1 MINVL
6 DIKEVSE
13 PLKFLDG
20 DLVIPEVREEADNI
34 IKELKQV
41 LETDP
46 NLVAI
51 SAPQLGINKRIFC
64 IRFNDVIKTFINPI
78 IKIRSEAKFINI
90 ETNLFEGKSV
100 AVARPKEVEVVYYT
114 DELKMEDNKLLDLA
128 AAIFVQQYN
137 LLDAI
142 IPGKALELDIDNIT
156 EGDLPLIVDA
166 TYSGSG
172 YIFDPENDNYEL
184 DTVAGY
190 LASYMEGCS
199 NELNYLCESESENE
213 DLKKAAR
220 HLRFTEQVILGRT
233 KVIDQEGWE
242 REKKLRRTQKQF
254 KAKQQKEA
262 FKQLAALASKK
273 RGK

>member
-1 MINVL
+1 MINIL
-6 DIKEVSE
+6 DIKEASE

-41 LETDP
+41 LETNP
-46 NLVAI
+46 NLVAV
-51 SAPQLGINKRIFC
+51 SAPQLGFNKRIFC
-64 IRFNDVIKTFINPI
+64 IRFNDIIKTFINPI
-78 IKIRSEAKFINI
+78 VKIRSEAKFINI

-100 AVARPKEVEVVYYT
+100 AVARPKEVEIVYYT

-128 AAIFVQQYN
+128 AAIFMQQYN

-142 IPGKALELDIDNIT
+142 IPGKALELDTDALT
-156 EGDLPLIVDA
+156 AGDLPLLVDA

-172 YIFDPENDNYEL
+172 YIFDPEKDNYDL
-184 DTVAGY
+184 DTVADY

-199 NELNYLCESESENE
+199 NELNYLCESENE
-213 DLKKAAR
+213 ELKKAAR
-220 HLRFTEQVILGRT
+220 NLRFTEQVILGRT

-242 REKKLRRTQKQF
+242 REKKLRRAQKQF

>member
-6 DIKEVSE
+6 DIKEASE

-34 IKELKQV
+34 VKDLKQV
-41 LETDP
+41 LETNP

-78 IKIRSEAKFINI
+78 VKIRSEAKFINI

-100 AVARPKEVEVVYYT
+100 AIARPKEIEVVYYT

-128 AAIFVQQYN
+128 AAIFMQQYN

-142 IPGKALELDIDNIT
+142 IPGRALELDVDILS
-156 EGDLPLIVDA
+156 EADLPLLMDA

-172 YIFDPENDNYEL
+172 YIFDPEKDNYDL
-184 DTVAGY
+184 DTVADY
-190 LASYMEGCS
+190 LSSFMQGCS
-199 NELNYLCESESENE
+199 DELNYLCESDNE

-242 REKKLRRTQKQF
+242 REKKLRRAQKQF
-254 KAKQQKEA
+254 KAKQQKES
-262 FKQLAALASKK
+262 FRQLAAIASKK